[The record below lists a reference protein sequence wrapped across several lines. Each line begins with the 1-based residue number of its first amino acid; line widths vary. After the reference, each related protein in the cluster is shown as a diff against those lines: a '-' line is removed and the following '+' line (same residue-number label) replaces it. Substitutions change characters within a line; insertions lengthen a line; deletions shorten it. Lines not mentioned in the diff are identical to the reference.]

1 MKVCIIRNAESRTN
15 AAISRILDALLSS
28 NRECVLLTRS
38 RFNDEKGVI
47 KKTHNHENHKI
58 NNYEINIKTETGKGI
73 RNVFQLFKYQF
84 TVFKWIIRNKEKFD
98 IIHSFD
104 LDSGLP
110 VYIAS
115 KIIKKKYVYHIA
127 DFYVDSRGGIPIF
140 LKKTLRKQEYKVI
153 SNAIAVIVCTEER
166 KEQIKGSTPEKLVVI
181 HNAPSITI
189 NIQDEKYDINNTDG
203 YKGIEITFAYV
214 GGLVETR
221 FIKTFIDITKQFNNI
236 RLELAG
242 MGALKDYAYE
252 ASKSHDN
259 INYHGMI
266 DYEDALKLYS
276 KCDIMFAIYD
286 PKVPNHKYSAPNK
299 IYEAMMLG
307 KPIIVAKGTGV
318 DKIVKKEKMGIVI
331 DYTEN
336 SFKEAIDYILNNPNK
351 IKEMGNNAKEAYKLY
366 SWSTMKKRL
375 IKLYDEIETEVI

>member
-28 NRECVLLTRS
+28 NRKCVLLTRS
-38 RFNDEKGVI
+38 RFNEKKGVI
-47 KKTHNHENHKI
+47 KKTHNHENHNI
-58 NNYEINIKTETGKGI
+58 DNYEINIKSETGKGI
-73 RNVFQLFKYQF
+73 KNIFQLFKYQF
-84 TVFKWIIRNKEKFD
+84 TVFKWLIRNKEKFD

-110 VYIAS
+110 VFIAS

-127 DFYVDSRGGIPIF
+127 DFYVDSRGGIPTF
-140 LKKTLRKQEYKVI
+140 FKKILRRQEYKVI
-153 SNAIAVIVCTEER
+153 SNAVATIVCTEER
-166 KEQIKGSTPEKLVVI
+166 KEQIKGSTPKKLVVI

-189 NIQDEKYDINNTDG
+189 NIQDEKCDINNTDG
-203 YKGIEITFAYV
+203 YGDNEITFAYV

-221 FIKTFIDITKQFNNI
+221 FIKTSIDVAKQFDSI

-252 ASKSHDN
+252 ASKKYDN

-266 DYEDALKLYS
+266 DYEEALKLYS

-299 IYEAMMLG
+299 VYEAMMLG

-318 DKIVKKEKMGIVI
+318 DKIVINEKMGIVI

-336 SFKEAIDYILNNPNK
+336 NFKEAIDYIRNNSSN
-351 IKEMGNNAKEAYKLY
+351 IEEMGNNAKKAYELY
-366 SWSTMKKRL
+366 SWNTMKKRL
-375 IKLYDEIETEVI
+375 VNLYDEINE